1 MQVKAAIAEFTAA
14 PCGPSCVTC
23 PIHERA
29 VCARCDSR
37 DLESLEA
44 VKYHRRYEAGQVVV
58 WAGDEMDFVASIV
71 RGVATLTRMLDDGR
85 IQMVGLLMPSDF
97 LGRPGHRVATY
108 TVTATSDLELC
119 CFRRQPF
126 EKMMRDNSRISSRLL
141 EMTLD
146 ELDAAREW
154 LLLLGRKSAREKIA
168 SFLSILARRKAL
180 LDDDEPQGRMHLE
193 LPLSREAMSDY
204 LGLTIETV
212 SRQMT
217 ALKRDGLIELSGKRG
232 VILSDFDS
240 LVLEGGT
247 DGDAVMLS

>member
-1 MQVKAAIAEFTAA
+1 MQVKAAIVERPPAN
-14 PCGPSCVTC
+14 CGQSCGNC

-29 VCARCDSR
+29 VCAHCDAD
-37 DLESLEA
+37 DLERLEGL
-44 VKYHRRYEAGQVVV
+44 KFHRRYEAGQVIV

-71 RGVATLTRMLDDGR
+71 DGVATLTRMLDDGR

-126 EKMMRDNSRISSRLL
+126 EKMMRDNPRIGSRLL

-168 SFLSILARRKAL
+168 SFLSIVARRKAAL
-180 LDDDEPQGRMHLE
+180 ENLSPHGRMRLS

-217 ALKRDGLIELSGKRG
+217 ALKRDGLIELEGKRG
-232 VILSDFDS
+232 VILTDFAS
-240 LVLEGGT
+240 LVLESSTDCDGGIIT
-247 DGDAVMLS
+247 